1 MSSFSEAQVMQIV
14 RRIHILTEQVDRIA
28 THATMLAN
36 ASSSLDAYSLL
47 EEANSLAKELIASRK
62 DFETA
67 GSYTGTLSRTLPSR
81 PPARGGMSPAA
92 KWGNELRAGS
102 KQFGVAVQKAEK
114 AMQRL
119 FEAADFKIN
128 SPARTVTLPIMR
140 SRLH

>member
-81 PPARGGMSPAA
+81 PPASGGMSPAA
-92 KWGNELRAGS
+92 KWGTNCVQARSNLALRS
-102 KQFGVAVQKAEK
+102 KRQKK
-114 AMQRL
+114 RCRDYSRPL
-119 FEAADFKIN
+119 I
-128 SPARTVTLPIMR
+128 SRSIVPPAR
-140 SRLH
+140 